1 MIDVSRSPWVCVMTL
16 GGLLATGVVFSGCG
30 SSQATMGGAR
40 SSSSDSSSKIVVKQ
54 NNPGDAGTPN
64 SGPSGE
70 TPEAIG
76 TEATERKEVLRPAK
90 VAAQIDEAA
99 QDWYG
104 VPYEWAGNSKD
115 GVDCSAFVQNIYQEA
130 FSYQLPRVTE
140 TQVQT
145 GTNVPRSQVRAGD
158 LVFFRPEGEWNH
170 VGVYLGDDTFA
181 HASSSD
187 GVTKDPFDGSY
198 WRRYYWTARRP
209 LKPSVIPDSLT
220 SELVAYRSPD
230 AAPDTSAARA
240 QADTTTQQTSES
252 QDKTIT
258 IASCSDADVECAP
271 SGGPDGTSSTSGRA
285 VAAAD
290 TTTRKGW

>member
-1 MIDVSRSPWVCVMTL
+1 MTL
-16 GGLLATGVVFSGCG
+16 GGLLATGVVLSGCG
-30 SSQATMGGAR
+30 SSQATTGGAP
-40 SSSSDSSSKIVVKQ
+40 SSSSKIVVKQ
-54 NNPGDAGTPN
+54 KNPDDAGTPD

-76 TEATERKEVLRPAK
+76 TEATEREKVLRPSN

-104 VPYEWAGNSKD
+104 VPYQWGGESKS
-115 GVDCSAFVQNIYQEA
+115 GVDCSAFVQNIYREA

-140 TQVQT
+140 TQVRT

-181 HASSSD
+181 HASSSG
-187 GVTKDPFDGSY
+187 GVTKDPFDASY
-198 WRRYYWTARRP
+198 WSRYYWTARRP

-240 QADTTTQQTSES
+240 RADTTNQQTSES

-271 SGGPDGTSSTSGRA
+271 SGGSDGTSSTSGRA